1 MKSIAVGF
9 LANGQRWT
17 CNNFL
22 NFITLVSENNHLMNN
37 QLSRGMNIAK
47 FIPSIAWLKEY
58 SLKTLG
64 GDSIAGITLA
74 AYAIPVS
81 LAYATL
87 AGLPPQYGVYGYL
100 IGGIFYAFLG
110 TGRQLAVGPTS
121 AISMLIGVTLA
132 GLAEGDVQR
141 WIELASLS
149 AFVFAGM
156 SILAYIMRLS
166 SMINFISE
174 TVLTGFKAGAAIA
187 IGISQLPKLFG
198 VPGGGETSFE
208 RLSLL
213 VNQIPGTN
221 ITVLIF
227 GIVAITMMIA
237 GVKLFPGKPVSILV
251 VALSIIVISFT
262 PLGNMGF
269 KTVGIIPSGLPKL
282 HIPGFNLEDTGSI
295 LALSFACFLLAYIE
309 SVSAAKTLAQQNGY
323 EIDSRQELLALG
335 VANLATALGQGYP
348 VSGGLSQSAVNDKA
362 GAKTPLSLVV
372 ASLTIAICLLFL
384 TGLLKNL
391 PMVILAA
398 IVLVAIRGLV
408 DIKEMKRMLRVN
420 RFDFIIAMTALV
432 AVLVFGIL
440 QGVLIAA
447 LFSLILIIRNVSSPH
462 IAFLGRI
469 PGTNRYTDI
478 KRHPDNELIPGVLLF
493 RVESPLVYFNVA
505 TVYNRVWA
513 KVKENTATLRI
524 VIFDLSTSATID
536 SSGARLIKRL
546 YTNLK
551 ERGIELKVAEAH
563 SGVRDMLRLEDIEH
577 LLGHVSRRDTLHD
590 VIVTAIG
597 EREPDIKKA
606 PVKPKTVLAPE
617 IVAQIVLGNNYFTQ
631 THPKEYFESFHFEQ
645 KPYLTLVTCCDS
657 RVPLNSLMP
666 DTSNRVFSIQNIGN
680 QILSTEGS
688 VDYGIYHLK
697 TPMLLFLG
705 HSDCGAIKSYLEG
718 FDDASFNIKHELDF
732 LRPSIKEVETAKDF
746 EKLHSH
752 VIEKNLDYQVNI
764 ACKKYKDLIVAG
776 KLVVMA
782 GFYDFKGEFG
792 KDQGDIVIVNV
803 NKVKSVSELR
813 CLPVFEALSKTQ
825 KELHIGRLNEAAQ
838 N

>member
-1 MKSIAVGF
+1 MKIS
-9 LANGQRWT
+9 
-17 CNNFL
+17 
-22 NFITLVSENNHLMNN
+22 VSF
-37 QLSRGMNIAK
+37 QGKISK
-47 FIPSIAWLKEY
+47 YIPSFEWVRDY
-58 SLKTLG
+58 SLKLLG
-64 GDSIAGITLA
+64 NDSIAGITLA

-100 IGGIFYAFLG
+100 IGGIFYALLG

-132 GLAEGDVQR
+132 GLAGGDIQR

-149 AFVFAGM
+149 AFIFAGM
-156 SILAYIMRLS
+156 SILAYFLRLS
-166 SMINFISE
+166 SIINFISE
-174 TVLTGFKAGAAIA
+174 TVLVGFKAGAAIA
-187 IGISQLPKLFG
+187 IGLSQLPKLFG
-198 VPGGGETSFE
+198 VPGGGSTSFE
-208 RLSLL
+208 RFTILIKQL
-213 VNQIPGTN
+213 PDTN
-221 ITVLIF
+221 FIVLAFGLAAVTLMIT
-227 GIVAITMMIA
+227 
-237 GVKLFPGKPVSILV
+237 GVKLFPGKPVSIAV
-251 VALSIIVISFT
+251 VALSILVISFT
-262 PLGNMGF
+262 PLGSMGF
-269 KTVGIIPSGLPKL
+269 KTVGLIPSGLPQL
-282 HIPGFNLEDTGSI
+282 HVPGFNLSDAQSI
-295 LALSFACFLLAYIE
+295 LPLAFACFLLAYIE

-348 VSGGLSQSAVNDKA
+348 VSGGLSQSAVNEKA
-362 GAKTPLSLVV
+362 GAKTPLSLVF
-372 ASLTIAICLLFL
+372 ASLTIAVCLLFL

-398 IVLVAIRGLV
+398 IVLVAIQGLF
-408 DIKEMKRMLRVN
+408 DIKEMKRMFRVN

-478 KRHPDNELIPGVLLF
+478 RRHPDNELIPGVLLF

-505 TVYNRVWA
+505 AVYNRVWS
-513 KVKENTATLRI
+513 KVKEMDSSLKI

-546 YTNLK
+546 YMNLK
-551 ERGIELKVAEAH
+551 ERGVELKVAEAH
-563 SGVRDMLRLEDIEH
+563 SGVRDILRFEEIEH
-577 LLGHVSRRDTLHD
+577 LLGHVSRRDNLHD
-590 VIVTAIG
+590 VVVTAIG
-597 EREPDIKKA
+597 EREPDIRKA
-606 PVKPKTVLAPE
+606 SVKPKTVLPPE

-631 THPKEYFESFHFEQ
+631 THPKEYFESFEYEQ
-645 KPYLTLVTCCDS
+645 KPYLTLVTCSDS

-666 DTSNRVFSIQNIGN
+666 DTSNRVFTIKNIGN

-697 TPMLLFLG
+697 TPMLMFLG
-705 HSDCGAIKSYLEG
+705 HSDCGAIKAYLKG
-718 FDDASFNIKHELDF
+718 FEDESFNIKHELDF
-732 LRPSIKEVETAKDF
+732 LRPSIKDIETNRDF
-746 EKLHSH
+746 EKLHTH

-764 ACKKYKDLIVAG
+764 AYKKYKDLILQG
-776 KLVVMA
+776 KLVIMA

-792 KDQGDIVIVNV
+792 KGMGDIVIVNV
-803 NKVKSVSELR
+803 NKVKNIEELR
-813 CLPVFEALSKTQ
+813 GLPLFEDLSKTQ
-825 KELHIGRLNEAAQ
+825 KELHIGRLSDAAQ